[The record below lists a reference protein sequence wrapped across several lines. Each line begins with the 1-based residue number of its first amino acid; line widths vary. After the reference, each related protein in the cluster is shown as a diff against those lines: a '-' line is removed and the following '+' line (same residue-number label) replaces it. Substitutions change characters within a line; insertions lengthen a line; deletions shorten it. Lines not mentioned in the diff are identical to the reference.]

1 MLQPGVYCVHGP
13 LGSGKTLWAV
23 EKALPVLRSGK
34 IPVFSN
40 FLIKDPASGN
50 CSLKWKDEYKEI
62 LVDAWIIKDEA
73 WSDIDSD
80 DWKAF
85 SKIDNSFFRLAR
97 QNGLVIIIISQT
109 AVVKTVREISN
120 MFVEC
125 RCWHFGGYPLLFRR
139 RFRNKYEDK
148 NYSFQT
154 KNLFSSKIGSAYNH
168 RAFRIQH
175 PVNPVNFERWDG
187 SILPEYVSFN
197 DKLNLKITILLRYLY
212 INLKWYYDFYTFK
225 HIRRLTKIDI
235 AYRFFCLFCSV
246 SVSYLSKAGGLLG

>member
-1 MLQPGVYCVHGP
+1 M
-13 LGSGKTLWAV
+13 
-23 EKALPVLRSGK
+23 LRSGK

-40 FLIKDPASGN
+40 FLIVDPDTGN
-50 CSLKWKDEYKEI
+50 RSLKWKDEYKET

-73 WSDIDSD
+73 WSDIDST
-80 DWKAF
+80 DWKEFTKA
-85 SKIDNSFFRLAR
+85 DNSFFRLSR

-109 AVVKTVREISN
+109 GVVKTVREISN

-125 RCWHFGGYPLLFRR
+125 HCWHFGKFPLRFRR
-139 RFRNKYEDK
+139 RFRRKYEDK
-148 NYSFQT
+148 KYEFQKKSFFNP
-154 KNLFSSKIGSAYNH
+154 KVGAAYNH
-168 RAFRIQH
+168 RAFRIKR
-175 PVNPVNFERWDG
+175 PVNPMTFEPWEG
-187 SILPEYVSFN
+187 SLPEYFSFN
-197 DKLNLKITILLRYLY
+197 DKLKLKTTILLRYLY